1 METRHPKHETLH
13 YDDVAS
19 QLVLLDRIEFKTV
32 AGGQPGVAAAAAA
45 AACSPLIRG
54 CSW

>member
-45 AACSPLIRG
+45 ACSPPSRG
-54 CSW
+54 GRW